1 MQSHHPADGVP
12 QGLLPRPEDSEAYER
27 VLHGAADR
35 TLRMAERQLAHHHD
49 LESRALKGD
58 LTKAMMGTIL
68 AYITSGGSMFDAV
81 YLLLHKKPIQSLATL
96 IVALGSPSAQDLYA
110 DFIQPKPKQLSQL
123 PPTLS

>member
-1 MQSHHPADGVP
+1 MPLCQNIPEANRLSPGGRACNHIIQQTEFH

-35 TLRMAERQLAHHHD
+35 ILRMAERQLAHHHD

-68 AYITSGGSMFDAV
+68 AYITFGGPNFEAV
-81 YLLLHKKPIQSLATL
+81 
-96 IVALGSPSAQDLYA
+96 
-110 DFIQPKPKQLSQL
+110 
-123 PPTLS
+123 